1 MQVTN
6 INYLESLI
14 NDLFSFENELIEI
27 STKVYPSES
36 LRNLIIDELIPLINY
51 IKDLFLQEKKS
62 LLAEP
67 DHVVSPLAKAAVSI
81 WNEGK
86 IKKITYAISK
96 TDLKSYPLEIMNVF
110 KDIISEIDSSNFE
123 IITVPQTEFNFSFSE
138 LWLPFKK
145 QLETNINYTS
155 QLNKRFIQ
163 FEFPESHKDNVFLA
177 GIYAHEVGHY
187 LDIKQSLW
195 AEVFTEI
202 NQDPLLAEI
211 QKCVVDK
218 QSNEIIDEAKLIQML
233 SDTILGCWIR
243 EAFADC
249 FAIYL
254 LGPAFLFSTMDM
266 ILNYKGSH
274 ILFKNQ
280 IYDSVSVTHP
290 PQRLR
295 NNFQLELLR
304 DMGIFQSLDRELQS
318 KIEIFN
324 ADLNKSIPI
333 YPNKIS
339 SYKNYNV
346 YETKELYDRI
356 MELWCK
362 LLPSIKTKVE
372 KVLGDNIIKIE
383 DLIQADKLTK
393 ERLIY
398 AVPPN
403 ELDGVPANTRAI
415 INAGWIARLMYKK
428 EICEII
434 GNESDEKENFLF
446 ISFLNNLL
454 KYSLQVSRIQ
464 GRWNYH

>member
-1 MQVTN
+1 
-6 INYLESLI
+6 
-14 NDLFSFENELIEI
+14 
-27 STKVYPSES
+27 
-36 LRNLIIDELIPLINY
+36 
-51 IKDLFLQEKKS
+51 
-62 LLAEP
+62 
-67 DHVVSPLAKAAVSI
+67 
-81 WNEGK
+81 
-86 IKKITYAISK
+86 
-96 TDLKSYPLEIMNVF
+96 
-110 KDIISEIDSSNFE
+110 
-123 IITVPQTEFNFSFSE
+123 
-138 LWLPFKK
+138 
-145 QLETNINYTS
+145 
-155 QLNKRFIQ
+155 
-163 FEFPESHKDNVFLA
+163 
-177 GIYAHEVGHY
+177 
-187 LDIKQSLW
+187 
-195 AEVFTEI
+195 
-202 NQDPLLAEI
+202 
-211 QKCVVDK
+211 
-218 QSNEIIDEAKLIQML
+218 
-233 SDTILGCWIR
+233 
-243 EAFADC
+243 
-249 FAIYL
+249 
-254 LGPAFLFSTMDM
+254 M